1 MTSSK
6 RVIGMVDPVRPEASP
21 DSLRERILRLVLRA
35 GLVVGFIAAI
45 PGVALSL
52 REGLWHVA
60 VADAVVYAWVVV
72 IFVARGWSLRIRI
85 FQFLALVYALSVFL
99 LIAVGPVGAG
109 SVFLLGFSVLA
120 ALFWGLPAARI
131 TLVLNAVT
139 LIGVTIFDQTL
150 KPVWLTG
157 PGPVPLL
164 LWMVLDTSFL
174 AVNAVLSFSLAAFLR
189 DLEDEVARRRQ
200 AELASQRLARAV
212 EHTRELVLISDAEGR
227 VEYVNPAFT
236 AATGFEA
243 DKAKGRLLSDVGVLA
258 ARSDDVRAIWR
269 GLQQGEPWTG
279 ELRNQR
285 KDGTSYDA
293 DVSLSPVRV
302 DSGRVQHVVAVLR
315 DITHERELDR
325 HLQRAQKLEAIG
337 TLAAG
342 IAHDFNN
349 ILVPIMANAEF
360 VRDNLARDNPG
371 RADLEEVLRAGE
383 RAAALVRRILTFS
396 RQVRTERGPLAVAP
410 LLNETTKL
418 LRASLPATIEVRV
431 ELEARQARAVAE
443 PSEMQQVI
451 MNLCTNAAQAMAEHG
466 GVLRVG
472 LREVGEVALPVPRPL
487 GLAVASSYL
496 VITVD
501 DTGCGIPPANL
512 DRIFDPFFTTKAP
525 GEGTGLGLA
534 MVHATVASLG
544 GAISVSSVV
553 GKGTRFE
560 VFVPAAGAKVELD
573 EQRLLPVPHAK
584 GERVLVVDDEP
595 AVREVCR
602 RLLSGWGFDALVAAS
617 ADDALGVL
625 AETRPPPVAM
635 LTDLTMPRMSGI
647 ELAIASRRYVPD
659 LPVVVM
665 SGQIGREV
673 EARLAEAGI
682 EGVIAK
688 PFSPTQLGQVLAR
701 VLERRAAAVASGATG
716 R

>member
-1 MTSSK
+1 MASPQRSSGTS
-6 RVIGMVDPVRPEASP
+6 DPVRPETSP
-21 DSLRERILRLVLRA
+21 DSLRERILGLVLRA
-35 GLVVGFIAAI
+35 GLVVGFIAAV
-45 PGVALSL
+45 PGVTLSV

-60 VADAVVYAWVVV
+60 VADAFVYAWVVV
-72 IFVARGWSLRIRI
+72 IFLARGWSLRLRV
-85 FQFLALVYALSVFL
+85 FQFLALVYGLSVFL
-99 LIAVGPVGAG
+99 LIAVGPIGAG

-139 LIGVTIFDQTL
+139 LAAITIFDQAL

-164 LWMVLDTSFL
+164 VWLVLDTSFL

-189 DLEDEVARRRQ
+189 DLEDEVSRRRQ

-212 EHTRELVLISDAEGR
+212 EHTRELVVISDAEGR
-227 VEYVNPAFT
+227 VEYVNPAFA
-236 AATGFEA
+236 AATGFAA
-243 DKAKGRLLSDVGVLA
+243 DKARGRLLSDIGVLA

-285 KDGTSYDA
+285 KDGTTYDA

-302 DSGRVQHVVAVLR
+302 ESGRVQHVVAVLR
-315 DITHERELDR
+315 DVTHERELGR

-360 VRDNLARDNPG
+360 VRDNLAPDNPG
-371 RADLEEVLRAGE
+371 RADLDEVLRAGE

-396 RQVRTERGPLAVAP
+396 RQVRTERAPLAVGP
-410 LLNETTKL
+410 LVDETTKL
-418 LRASLPATIEVRV
+418 LRASLPAIIEMRV
-431 ELEARQARAVAE
+431 DLEAREALVLAE
-443 PSEMQQVI
+443 PSELQQVLL
-451 MNLCTNAAQAMAEHG
+451 NLCANASQAMAAHG

-472 LREVGEVALPVPRPL
+472 LREVTEVALPVPRPL
-487 GLAVASSYL
+487 GLAAATTYL
-496 VITVD
+496 ALAVE

-512 DRIFDPFFTTKAP
+512 ERIFDPFFTTKAP

-544 GAISVSSVV
+544 GAITVTSTM
-553 GKGTRFE
+553 GKGTCFE
-560 VFVPAAGAKVELD
+560 VFVPAVVPKLD
-573 EQRLLPVPHAK
+573 GHERRLLPVPRAK

-602 RLLSGWGFDALVAAS
+602 RLLMGWGFDALVAAT

-625 AETRPPPVAM
+625 ADTRPPPVAM
-635 LTDLTMPRMSGI
+635 LTDLTMPRMTGI
-647 ELAIASRRYVPD
+647 ELAVASRRYVPD

-673 EARLAEAGI
+673 EARLAEVGI

-688 PFSPTQLGQVLAR
+688 PFSPTQLGEVLAR
-701 VLERRAAAVASGATG
+701 VLERRAGRGPATP
-716 R
+716 